1 MWEGKRSFAPS
12 HPNNTRY
19 LIFFMDMFWVVG
31 RSEAPLPTTQNMYI
45 KKVIYQVVA
54 RKVGA
59 RPRPPAPT
67 FLATT

>member
-1 MWEGKRSFAPS
+1 
-12 HPNNTRY
+12 
-19 LIFFMDMFWVVG
+19 
-31 RSEAPLPTTQNMYI
+31 MYI

-59 RPRPPAPT
+59 AAKPAPT